1 MLWIILGILASYL
14 VGSIPTA
21 YIFGRVLKGID
32 IRKFGSG
39 NIGATNALRVL
50 GKGPGITVLLL
61 DILKGVLAVVLIGD
75 LLIPVAPQAS
85 GDFLRMLIA
94 LSCILGHN
102 WTIFLNFKGGKGVA
116 TTLGVLLGLSFK
128 VAGLNLVVA
137 LSLSTW
143 ILIILL
149 VRIVSVAS
157 VLTALS
163 LPLYMFIF
171 RLPKLFILGGILL
184 SFFIIL
190 RHKSNLLRFFQGK
203 EPRFNFK
210 KSDQKQR

>member
-1 MLWIILGILASYL
+1 MLWIILGILVSYL
-14 VGSIPTA
+14 IGSIPTA

-39 NIGATNALRVL
+39 NVGATNALRVL

-61 DILKGVLAVVLIGD
+61 DILKGSLAVLFIGD
-75 LLIPVAPQAS
+75 LLVVVAPQAYS
-85 GDFLRMLIA
+85 DFLRMLVA

-128 VAGLNLVVA
+128 VAGLNLVIA
-137 LSLSTW
+137 LSLLTW
-143 ILIILL
+143 ILTILL

-163 LPLYMFIF
+163 LPLYIFIF
-171 RLPKLFILGGILL
+171 HLPTLFILGGTLL
-184 SFFIIL
+184 SILVIL

-203 EPRFNFK
+203 ETRLNFRK
-210 KSDQKQR
+210 PK